1 MDSPVRFEFPQGK
14 RFAFTI
20 VDDTDV
26 ATVANV
32 KPLYDLL
39 HELGFRTT
47 KTVWPLGCPEGK
59 EAQTS
64 HPHKHSRTRIIE
76 HSRLISSG
84 GGSK

>member
-1 MDSPVRFEFPQGK
+1 MASPVHFEFPHGK

-47 KTVWPLGCPEGK
+47 K
-59 EAQTS
+59 
-64 HPHKHSRTRIIE
+64 RIRIIE
-76 HSRLISSG
+76 HLRSICSGEGSS
-84 GGSK
+84 